1 MFVTLRRLKND
12 AEKTKE
18 LRLRFSALRLDLTE
32 VKSVTEEVDSVQQLF
47 LILFIVA
54 CIIILPLIAFVIV
67 LSIRGAE

>member
-1 MFVTLRRLKND
+1 MHRLKND
-12 AEKTKE
+12 AERTKE

-32 VKSVTEEVDSVQQLF
+32 VKSVAEDVDSAQQLF

>member
-1 MFVTLRRLKND
+1 MHRLKND
-12 AEKTKE
+12 AERTKE

-32 VKSVTEEVDSVQQLF
+32 VKSVAEEVDSAQQLV